1 MDTYHL
7 PCRHAYSLDG
17 ELAATHIEQVLQTRS
32 EEIDDE
38 DVVEAFLTKVV
49 YLRDAG

>member
-17 ELAATHIEQVLQTRS
+17 ELAATHVEEVLEIRT
-32 EEIDDE
+32 EEVDDE
-38 DVVEAFLTKVV
+38 DIVEALLTKVV
-49 YLRDAG
+49 DLGNTS